1 MKPAGTESSGFE
13 ERPRAAVPPGS
24 NLTQAQYAIWL
35 GQMLRPDTPLYNMC
49 LAFDIEGEL
58 DAERF
63 GEAFEALVAGH
74 DALRTLVRV
83 DNDVPRST
91 LVDTVPRDLEHV
103 DLSTPPRRERLES
116 VVSKL
121 CASPLDLAAGP
132 YRSALIRTA
141 PSQWTWVLSIH
152 HLVCDVWSF
161 GLLYERMAELYEAAR
176 AADASAKSWPS
187 FAHYAAEEAAARA
200 EPAYER
206 ALAFWRERLAAP
218 VEPLTL
224 FGAAAAAGDARSERL
239 PLPLSPATGARLT
252 QFAAGV
258 PQALTAGLAEF
269 AAIAA
274 ALAVT
279 LHRLGAAPRVRIG
292 VPVHNRATRTRKRV
306 VGLLIEM
313 AVLDI
318 ALAGTDTLEQLSERL
333 VGQLVEAMRH
343 TGPGTGAA
351 TAAAGFE
358 VVLNY
363 MPVVFGPFAGRAV
376 HARWLHP
383 GYGDPQHAIRL
394 QVHDFAG
401 KGRLDLDFDLSSEA
415 IQPAARA
422 RLVACFEHVLES
434 LLAAPQRAVAE
445 LELLRGAER
454 SALLDDFNRRRW
466 PLPEGAT
473 VVSRFLEQVRARPDA
488 VALECVGTRLDFAA
502 LERAS
507 RALAARLQ
515 QGGVGG
521 GSLVGVFM
529 ERGADTV
536 VAVLAALRA
545 GAAYVPL
552 EIALPP
558 ARLQALIEDL
568 ARHNADGVT
577 VLTLRAHAGRL
588 PPGVEALCLDAAPP
602 DAAPPSDAPALDAAT
617 PADIAYVMYTSGSTG
632 VPKGVVVSHR
642 ALFNYASWA
651 ERHYV
656 RGDRLTFPLFSAMG
670 FDLTVTSLFLPLITG
685 NRLIVYPPHDERVDT
700 ALLDVFADNRA
711 DFIKLTPSQLAVVPT
726 PSLAASRIRRVVLG
740 GEDLPVAAAAR
751 LARALGPDAEIY
763 NEYGP
768 TEATVGCLIRRF
780 DPARDTGA
788 SVPIGR
794 PVDNARV
801 FLLDAYGKPVVA
813 GVPGE
818 LFVGGVGLAEGYLNQ
833 PQESA
838 ARFGASPAAGGER
851 LYRTGDRARFTEAGE
866 LEYLGRVDDQL
877 KLRGVRVE
885 PGEIEAA
892 LAEHPAV
899 AACAVAAMGAALSP
913 AQGDAP
919 VGGGCRVCGLPDNY
933 PGVDFDAEG
942 VCSMCRAYERNRSN
956 VEGYFRSE
964 AELREL
970 ARRMVREAGE
980 GPPCIALYSGGKDS
994 TYMLYRLVEMGV
1006 RPLVF
1011 TLDNGYLSEEAKGNI
1026 ARVVADLGL
1035 EHVSGATPHMDTI
1048 FADSLRR
1055 FSNVCNGC
1063 FKTIY
1068 TLSMQLARSRNI
1080 RYVVTGLSR
1089 GQLFETRLIDLFDRA
1104 DLDAADYDA
1113 LVLDARKA
1121 YHRIDDAV
1129 RSCLDTSLF
1138 EDDRV
1143 FESIQFVDF
1152 YRYVDVPLETVYA
1165 YLRDHAP
1172 WARPRDTGRSTNC
1185 LINDVGIYVHRRER
1199 GYHNYALPYSWD
1211 VRLGH
1216 KTRDQALDELDD
1228 HIDAARVAGILR
1240 RVGYE
1245 PAADAP
1251 PRPGGT
1257 QLVAYYVARAAV
1269 SADAL
1274 LTHLRARLPANIV
1287 PSQVVAVDEIPLT
1300 ANGKADR
1307 RALAARHAPTP
1318 APGVRVEPAS
1328 PAERALSRI
1337 WAEVLRCGEIGVEDD
1352 FFALGGDSM
1361 AAIQIV
1367 ARAAEC
1373 GLELE
1378 AGTIF
1383 AEPTVRAQARAAVV
1397 TSAPASAPG
1406 PAQTDAGPVVDVELS
1421 AEELEEILSGR
1432 ARRPEG

>member
-1 MKPAGTESSGFE
+1 MNSAGTESSGFDN
-13 ERPRAAVPPGS
+13 RARAAVPRGS

-58 DAERF
+58 NAERF
-63 GEAFEALVAGH
+63 GEAFDALVAGH
-74 DALRTLVRV
+74 DALRTLVCV
-83 DNDVPRST
+83 ENDVPRSAV
-91 LVDTVPRDLEHV
+91 VDAVPRPLEHV
-103 DLSTPPRRERLES
+103 DLSAPPRRERLES

-161 GLLYERMAELYEAAR
+161 GLLYERMAELYDAAHP
-176 AADASAKSWPS
+176 ADASAKSWPP
-187 FAHYAAEEAAARA
+187 FAHYAAEEAAARGEA
-200 EPAYER
+200 AHGR

-224 FGAAAAAGDARSERL
+224 FGAAAAAGDARSERR
-239 PLPLSPATGARLT
+239 PLPLSPAIGARLT

-269 AAIAA
+269 ASIAA

-279 LHRLGAAPRVRIG
+279 LHRLGAAPRIRIG
-292 VPVHNRATRTRKRV
+292 VPVHNRATRARKRV

-318 ALAGTDTLEQLSERL
+318 ALTGTDTLERLSARL

-343 TGPGTGAA
+343 TGPGTGVA

-363 MPVVFGPFAGRAV
+363 MPLVFGPFAGRDV

-401 KGRLDLDFDLSSEA
+401 KGRLDLDFDLSSQG
-415 IQPAARA
+415 IQAAARG
-422 RLVACFEHVLES
+422 RLVAGFEHVLES
-434 LLAAPQRAVAE
+434 LLAAPQRPIAE
-445 LELLRGAER
+445 LELLRGVER
-454 SALLDDFNRRRW
+454 TALLDDFNRRRW

-473 VVSRFLEQVRARPDA
+473 VVSRFLEQVRARPEV
-488 VALECVGTRLDFAA
+488 VALECGGARLDFAD

-507 RALAARLQ
+507 RVLAARLWRIGVRS
-515 QGGVGG
+515 GG
-521 GSLVGVFM
+521 LVGVFM
-529 ERGADTV
+529 DRGADTV

-552 EIALPP
+552 EVALPP
-558 ARLQALIEDL
+558 ARLRGLIDDL

-588 PPGVEALCLDAAPP
+588 PPGVEALCLDAPPP
-602 DAAPPSDAPALDAAT
+602 DAVFPSDAPTLDAAR
-617 PADIAYVMYTSGSTG
+617 PADLAYVMYTSGSTG

-711 DFIKLTPSQLAVVPT
+711 DFIKLTPSQLAVVPAS
-726 PSLAASRIRRVVLG
+726 SLAASRIRRVVLG

-801 FLLDAYGKPVVA
+801 LVLDAYGKPVVA

-833 PQESA
+833 PQQTAE
-838 ARFGASPAAGGER
+838 RFGVGPAGGER
-851 LYRTGDRARFTEAGE
+851 LYRTGDRARFSEAAE

-885 PGEIEAA
+885 PGEIEAV
-892 LAEHPAV
+892 LAEHSAV
-899 AACAVAAMGAALSP
+899 AACAVAAIGAAPSP
-913 AQGDAP
+913 EDGHASTD
-919 VGGGCRVCGLPDNY
+919 GGCRVCGLPANY

-964 AELREL
+964 EELREL

-1011 TLDNGYLSEEAKGNI
+1011 TLDNGYLSEEAKANI

-1035 EHVSGATPHMDTI
+1035 EHASGATPHMDTI

-1068 TLSMQLARSRNI
+1068 TLSMQLACARNI

-1129 RSCLDTSLF
+1129 RRCLDTRLF

-1143 FESIQFVDF
+1143 FESIHFVDF
-1152 YRYVDVPLETVYA
+1152 YRYVDVPLESVYA

-1172 WARPRDTGRSTNC
+1172 WVRPRDTGRSTNC

-1199 GYHNYALPYSWD
+1199 GFHNYALPYSWD

-1228 HIDAARVAGILR
+1228 RIDAGRVAGILR

-1245 PAADAP
+1245 PAAGAP
-1251 PRPGGT
+1251 PGPGGT

-1274 LTHLRARLPANIV
+1274 LAHLRARLPANIV
-1287 PSQVVAVDEIPLT
+1287 PSRVVAVEEIPLT

-1307 RALAARHAPTP
+1307 RALAARHAATP
-1318 APGVRVEPAS
+1318 APGVHVEPAS
-1328 PAERALSRI
+1328 PAERELSRI
-1337 WAEVLRCGEIGVEDD
+1337 WAEVLRCGEVGVEDD

-1367 ARAAEC
+1367 ARANEC

-1383 AEPTVRAQARAAVV
+1383 AQPTVRAQARAAAV
-1397 TSAPASAPG
+1397 AAAQPGAPG
-1406 PAQTDAGPVVDVELS
+1406 PAETDAGPVVDVDLS
-1421 AEELEEILSGR
+1421 AEELEEILGGR
-1432 ARRPEG
+1432 ARRPER